1 MTTLLKV
8 YIKGGLFER
17 SRELLAELES
27 AGYAENEVVRQYYF
41 SAKLAVYILEKS
53 NINLAANLCLCKM
66 LNGVN
71 SNNIYHVVTING
83 QILVT

>member
-27 AGYAENEVVRQYYF
+27 AGYAENEVVGQYYF
-41 SAKLAVYILEKS
+41 SAKLVVYILEE
-53 NINLAANLCLCKM
+53 
-66 LNGVN
+66 
-71 SNNIYHVVTING
+71 SNNKPGCKFLNLQNVEWSK
-83 QILVT
+83 QQ